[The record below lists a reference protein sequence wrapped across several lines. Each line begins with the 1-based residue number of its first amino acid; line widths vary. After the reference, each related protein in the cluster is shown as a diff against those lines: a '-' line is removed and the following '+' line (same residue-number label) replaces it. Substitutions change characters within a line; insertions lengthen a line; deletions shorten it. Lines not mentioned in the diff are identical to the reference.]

1 MPMPKQI
8 GTLEVQDC
16 FLIGLTVRSL
26 VASAHKAGIGAYAL
40 DLFSDL
46 DTREKSVKSLAVEY
60 DGSGLES
67 DSLFACIEQ
76 LDPNAILPVVY
87 AGGFEHNP
95 SQIERISDRR
105 QVLGN
110 PASVLAELKSPRL
123 FSITVSELGI
133 PAPRTRIEG
142 PENSSGWLYKS
153 AGSSGGFRIGRV
165 TEVDFECHADIYY
178 QEFKSGQIVT
188 ATVLCTDE
196 QTQTVG
202 FSEQWCAESHVDG
215 EFIYGGAVALSS
227 NALESNIRI
236 SIENAAA
243 LLAAHYQFRGL
254 VSLDTIVQNDEWWL
268 LEVNPRPGATFE
280 LHEGAESFLKAHC
293 LAFCDQNPTLKSVTE
308 MGEFTA
314 HSVIYAS
321 NAITLPSNWEWPMWV
336 QDRAASGQSFEPG
349 DPVCTAYAT
358 AGNSEMAKQF
368 VEDRHRHIVDMINKL
383 R

>member
-1 MPMPKQI
+1 MPMLKPL
-8 GTLEVQDC
+8 GTFEVQDC
-16 FLIGLTVRSL
+16 LLVGLTVRSL
-26 VASAHKAGIGAYAL
+26 VASAHKAGIDAYAL

-46 DTREKSVKSLAVEY
+46 DTRDKSVESLTVEY
-60 DGSGLES
+60 DGLGFES
-67 DSLFACIEQ
+67 ESLFACIEQ

-95 SQIERISDRR
+95 SQIERIADSR

-110 PASVLAELKSPRL
+110 SASVLAELKNFRR
-123 FSITVSELGI
+123 FSNAVSELGI
-133 PAPRTRIEG
+133 PVPRIRFNG
-142 PENSSGWLYKS
+142 PENSGVWLYKG
-153 AGSSGGFRIGRV
+153 AGGCGGY
-165 TEVDFECHADIYY
+165 EVGQATDIDFKCHDDIYY
-178 QEFKSGQIVT
+178 QEFKSGRIVT

-202 FSEQWCAESHVDG
+202 FSEQWCAESHANG

-227 NALESNIRI
+227 NSLESNIRI

-280 LHEGAESFLKAHC
+280 LHEGAESFLAAHC
-293 LAFCDQNPTLKSVTE
+293 LAFCDQSPNLKSVTNL
-308 MGEFTA
+308 GEFTA
-314 HSVIYAS
+314 HSVVYAS
-321 NAITLPSNWEWPMWV
+321 NALTLPSDWEWPMWV
-336 QDRAASGQSFEPG
+336 RDRAASGESFEPG

-358 AGNSEMAKQF
+358 AGSSEMARQIVK
-368 VEDRHRHIVDMINKL
+368 DRHHHIDDVIGKL

>member
-1 MPMPKQI
+1 MPIPRPL

-16 FLIGLTVRSL
+16 LLIGLTVRSL

-46 DTREKSVKSLAVEY
+46 DTREKSVKSLTVDY
-60 DGSGLES
+60 DGRGLRSG
-67 DSLFACIEQ
+67 SLFACIDK
-76 LDPNAILPVVY
+76 LDPNAKLLVVY

-95 SQIERISDRR
+95 IQIERIAESRKI
-105 QVLGN
+105 LGN
-110 PASVLAELKSPRL
+110 SASVLAELKNPKL
-123 FSITVSELGI
+123 FSNTVSKLGI
-133 PAPRTRIEG
+133 PAPRTRFDG
-142 PENSSGWLYKS
+142 PESSSVWLYKN
-153 AGSSGGFRIGRV
+153 AGGSGGLEVRRA
-165 TEVDFECHADIYY
+165 TEFDFECSADNYY

-188 ATVLCTDE
+188 ATVLCTDKY
-196 QTQTVG
+196 TQIVG
-202 FSEQWCAESHVDG
+202 FSEQWCAESHSDG

-227 NALESNIRI
+227 KSLESNIRS

-243 LLAAHYQFRGL
+243 LLADHYQFRGL
-254 VSLDTIVQNDEWWL
+254 VSLDTIVQNNEWWL

-280 LHEGAESFLKAHC
+280 LHEGAESFLAAHC
-293 LAFCDQNPTLKSVTE
+293 LAFCDQSPTLKSVTN

-321 NAITLPSNWEWPMWV
+321 NALTLPSDWEWPMWV
-336 QDRAASGQSFEPG
+336 RDRATPGESFEPG

-358 AGNSEMAKQF
+358 AGSSEMARNT
-368 VEDRHRHIVDMINKL
+368 VEDRHHHIVDMIGNL

>member
-1 MPMPKQI
+1 MPIPKLL

-16 FLIGLTVRSL
+16 LLIGLTVRSL
-26 VASAHKAGIGAYAL
+26 VASAHKAGISAYAL

-60 DGSGLES
+60 DGRGLES
-67 DSLFACIEQ
+67 ESLFAYIEQ

-95 SQIERISDRR
+95 SQIERMAERR
-105 QVLGN
+105 KILGN
-110 PASVLAELKSPRL
+110 PAPVLAELKNPRL
-123 FSITVSELGI
+123 FSNTVSELGI
-133 PAPRTRIEG
+133 PAPRTRFDG
-142 PENSSGWLYKS
+142 PESSSVWLYKS
-153 AGSSGGFRIGRV
+153 AGGSGGLQVGWA
-165 TEVDFECHADIYY
+165 TEIDFEFHEDFYY

-188 ATVLCTDE
+188 STVLCTDE
-196 QTQTVG
+196 HTQIVG
-202 FSEQWCAESHVDG
+202 FSEQWCAKSHADG

-227 NALESNIRI
+227 NSIKSNIRN
-236 SIENAAA
+236 SIESAAA

-280 LHEGAESFLKAHC
+280 LHEGAESFLAAHC
-293 LAFCDQNPTLKSVTE
+293 LAFCDQSPTLKSVTNI
-308 MGEFTA
+308 GEFTA

-321 NAITLPSNWEWPMWV
+321 NAFTLPSDWEWPLWV
-336 QDRAASGQSFEPG
+336 QDRAASGESFEPG

-358 AGNSEMAKQF
+358 AESSELARQI
-368 VEDRHRHIVDMINKL
+368 VEDRHHHIVDRIRKL

>member
-1 MPMPKQI
+1 MPKPLD
-8 GTLEVQDC
+8 THEVQDC
-16 FLIGLTVRSL
+16 LLIGLTVRSL
-26 VASAHKAGIGAYAL
+26 VASAYKAGISACAL

-46 DTREKSVKSLAVEY
+46 DTQEKSVKSLAVEY
-60 DGSGLES
+60 DGRGLES
-67 DSLFACIEQ
+67 NSLFACIEQ

-95 SQIERISDRR
+95 CQIERIADSR

-110 PASVLAELKSPRL
+110 SASVLAELKSPRH
-123 FSITVSELGI
+123 FSSTVSELGV
-133 PAPRTRIEG
+133 PAPRTRFER
-142 PENSSGWLYKS
+142 PENSSTWLYKS
-153 AGSSGGFRIGRV
+153 AGGSGGLQVRRA
-165 TEVDFECHADIYY
+165 TEIDFECHADNYY

-188 ATVLCTDE
+188 ATVLCTDKH
-196 QTQTVG
+196 TQIVG
-202 FSEQWCAESHVDG
+202 FSEQWCAEAHADG

-227 NALESNIRI
+227 NSLESNIRI

-280 LHEGAESFLKAHC
+280 LHEGAESFLAAHC
-293 LAFCDQNPTLKSVTE
+293 LAFCDQSPNLKSVTN

-314 HSVIYAS
+314 HSVVYAS
-321 NAITLPSNWEWPMWV
+321 NALTLPSDWEWPMWV
-336 QDRAASGQSFEPG
+336 RDRAASGESFEPG

-358 AGNSEMAKQF
+358 AGSSEMARQI
-368 VEDRHRHIVDMINKL
+368 VEDRYHHIVDAIGKL

>member
-1 MPMPKQI
+1 MPIPKPY

-16 FLIGLTVRSL
+16 LLIGLTVRSL
-26 VASAHKAGIGAYAL
+26 VASAHKAGISAYTL

-46 DTREKSVKSLAVEY
+46 DTQEKSVESLAVEF
-60 DGSGLES
+60 DGRGLES
-67 DSLFACIEQ
+67 ESLFACIKQ
-76 LDPNAILPVVY
+76 LDPNALLPVVY

-95 SQIERISDRR
+95 SQIERIAESR

-110 PASVLAELKSPRL
+110 SASVLVELKNPRL
-123 FSITVSELGI
+123 FSNTVSELGI
-133 PAPRTRIEG
+133 PAPRTRFDG
-142 PENSSGWLYKS
+142 PDSSSVWLYKS
-153 AGSSGGFRIGRV
+153 AGGSGGLEVRRASEINHDYN
-165 TEVDFECHADIYY
+165 TEIYF

-188 ATVLCTDE
+188 ATVLCTE
-196 QTQTVG
+196 KHTQIVG
-202 FSEQWCAESHVDG
+202 FSEQWCAESHSDG
-215 EFIYGGAVALSS
+215 EFVYGGAVALSS
-227 NALESNIRI
+227 NSLELNIRS

-254 VSLDTIVQNDEWWL
+254 ISLDTIVQNDEWWL

-280 LHEGAESFLKAHC
+280 LHEGAESFLVAHC
-293 LAFCDQNPTLKSVTE
+293 LAFYDHSPTLNSVTN

-321 NAITLPSNWEWPMWV
+321 NALTLPSDWEWPMWV
-336 QDRAASGQSFEPG
+336 RDRAASGESFEPG

-358 AGNSEMAKQF
+358 AGSFEMARQI
-368 VEDRHRHIVDMINKL
+368 VQDRHHHIVDMIGKL